1 MPPECAGGKQR
12 EALWAIIVCM
22 SCVPEAVT
30 KHSLDFFYFAADILE
45 QGIAWAPFC
54 SAPLGS
60 TEREVD
66 DYYDLS

>member
-1 MPPECAGGKQR
+1 MLLEQAGTTVFAGR
-12 EALWAIIVCM
+12 

-54 SAPLGS
+54 SVPLGS
-60 TEREVD
+60 TEREVN
-66 DYYDLS
+66 DYYG